1 MRIFLAQ
8 YPGTYNKLQTL
19 ILQRSFLLWKKEH
32 FTHGFVTVIYLNCQ
46 SQVPEQD
53 KLNCTIVC
61 TSNWWIMAEVLTKS
75 SFAFSCLSAI
85 FPFDVSG
92 CVISSGGLK
101 LYLCD
106 WKPVSDCCSNIR
118 ILIYS
123 LPWQYQTLNELLLSD
138 PWWGRQGGNT
148 SLMCQCPQY
157 HSLVSFCLENAQ
169 WLCLTF

>member
-1 MRIFLAQ
+1 
-8 YPGTYNKLQTL
+8 
-19 ILQRSFLLWKKEH
+19 
-32 FTHGFVTVIYLNCQ
+32 
-46 SQVPEQD
+46 
-53 KLNCTIVC
+53 
-61 TSNWWIMAEVLTKS
+61 MAEVLTKS
-75 SFAFSCLSAI
+75 SFAFSCLSTI

-169 WLCLTF
+169 CLCLPLKYIYAFLRKTKHNFITDRN